1 MKILI
6 YSFNDKIGDGLQ
18 KVSFIQEIKNI
29 YPNAHITYTTT
40 HSTSLRNKLYP
51 LIENYIDEF
60 IENNEIRSSLI
71 DLVKSKKKFINKS
84 YDLIIDL
91 QKVVLR
97 SLNLKKIKHKKFFS
111 ASANFLFSDFKNIKN
126 LNFKNIY
133 IERLYFNI
141 LSVISNNDYS
151 IIPEIKIRKNV
162 FENNTINTNIEKNI
176 GIAPGAG
183 NTIRCWDFDKYL
195 EIAIY
200 LRDLGYNIYFF
211 LGPDEEKFL
220 SKCHNNN
227 FICPE
232 WIDGNFKNY
241 EINYSMHLA
250 KKMKYLLCN
259 DGGTSW
265 IFEFAGVK
273 TFKIFGVTNEKK
285 FSRPNFSKTIQIQD
299 YGYKSLEEFPVSEY
313 KKILDKF
320 LTN

>member
-1 MKILI
+1 MRILI

-40 HSTSLRNKLYP
+40 HRTSFKNKLYP
-51 LIENYIDEF
+51 LIENYIDEI

-71 DLVKSKKKFINKS
+71 DLVKSKKKFENKY

-111 ASANFLFSDFKNIKN
+111 TSANFLFSDFKNTKN
-126 LNFKNIY
+126 LSFKNIY

-141 LSVISNNDYS
+141 LSVISYNDYS
-151 IIPEIKIRKNV
+151 VIPEIKIGKTLFKN
-162 FENNTINTNIEKNI
+162 NIINTNIEKNI

-183 NTIRCWDFDKYL
+183 NTVRCWDFDKYL
-195 EIAIY
+195 EIANY
-200 LRDLGYNIYFF
+200 LRDIGYSVYFF

-220 SKCHNNN
+220 NKCLKNN

-232 WIDGNFKNY
+232 WIDGNFTDY
-241 EINYSMHLA
+241 GINYSMYLA

-285 FSRPNFSKTIQIQD
+285 FARPNFSKTIQIQD
-299 YGYKSLEEFPVSEY
+299 YGYKSLDEFPVSKY
-313 KKILDKF
+313 KKILDNF